1 MKRFVAVVGLIGWS
15 WALVAS
21 ADARHAANLEATRY
35 EVIVREVRPS
45 WDDAL
50 AWETPLI
57 DSMFTDDDWTEMDRQ
72 SDCLFEFL
80 KDEFGHEI
88 TMNRVLAAGY
98 WTDELGGACAVIGE
112 DDE

>member
-1 MKRFVAVVGLIGWS
+1 MRALRAGGWLAVGVVAGWY
-15 WALVAS
+15 LTPT
-21 ADARHAANLEATRY
+21 ATEVQY
-35 EVIVREVRPS
+35 ETIVREVRTS

-50 AWETPLI
+50 QWETPVI
-57 DSMFTDDDWTEMDRQ
+57 DSMFTDEEWAEMDRQ

-80 KDEFGHEI
+80 QGDFGHEI

-112 DDE
+112 D